1 MPLLG
6 ETEIKAKGRQGGA
19 AALAERET
27 AEKEPGEMLGSGL
40 EYIMNFRE
48 KFSPFQHLC
57 DTTPMKA
64 IVLTK
69 YGLSDVLELQDV
81 EKPQPR
87 EGEVLVKIQATAIND
102 WDWCLMRGT
111 PFYIRLLCG
120 LFKPNIPIP
129 GAEIAGR
136 VETVSENVTQFKPG
150 DAVYGD
156 ISECGFG
163 GFAEY
168 VCVPETALALKPDG
182 ITYVEATA
190 LPHAAM
196 LAVQGLVDEGQIQPG
211 QKVLINGA
219 GGGVGTLGVQI
230 AKALGV
236 KDVTGVDS
244 SHKFEMMRSLGFGQ
258 MIDYTQQD
266 FTQSKEQYDLIL
278 DTKTNR
284 SIFNYLRVLKPQG
297 TYVTVGGATPSLLQA
312 LFLGLIIRLLTQK
325 NVRLVNLK
333 PNKDLNYINKLVL
346 AGHVKPVLDGPYT
359 LSEVPKMLQYFGI
372 GKHKGKVVIALE

>member
-1 MPLLG
+1 
-6 ETEIKAKGRQGGA
+6 
-19 AALAERET
+19 
-27 AEKEPGEMLGSGL
+27 
-40 EYIMNFRE
+40 
-48 KFSPFQHLC
+48 
-57 DTTPMKA
+57 MKA
-64 IVLTK
+64 IVLRK
-69 YGLSDVLELQDV
+69 YGSSDVLKLQEV
-81 EKPQPR
+81 EKPQPN
-87 EGEVLVKIQATAIND
+87 EGEVLVKVEATAIND
-102 WDWCLMRGT
+102 WDWNLMRGT

-120 LFKPNIPIP
+120 LFQPNISIP

-136 VETVSENVTQFKPG
+136 VETVGDNVTQFKAG

-168 VCVPETALALKPDG
+168 VCVPETVLALKPES
-182 ITYVEATA
+182 ITYGEATA

-196 LAVQGLVDEGQIQPG
+196 LAVQGLVDEGQIQPE

-230 AKALGV
+230 AKSIGV
-236 KDVTGVDS
+236 TDITGVDS
-244 SHKFEMMRSLGFGQ
+244 SNKFQMMRSLGFGQ
-258 MIDYTQQD
+258 MIDYTEQD

-297 TYVTVGGATPSLLQA
+297 TYVTVGGTTPSLLQA
-312 LFLGLIIRLLTQK
+312 LFLGPIIRLLTQK

-333 PNKDLNYINKLVL
+333 PNKDLNYINKLVI
-346 AGHVKPVLDGPYT
+346 AGHIKPVLDGPYT
-359 LSEVPKMLQYFGI
+359 LSEVPEMIQYFGM
-372 GKHKGKVVIALE
+372 GKHKGKVVIAIK